1 MFPYLHSVA
10 YSLFAFIPVALKF
23 QTVLRFHSF
32 ILLAGGTILDHL
44 GGLKES
50 ILNDKSIPA
59 AGEIEYINEGLWA
72 VLRTISQIRI
82 NFRLKKIAK
91 NDRAVSN

>member
-1 MFPYLHSVA
+1 MFSYLHSVA
-10 YSLFAFIPVALKF
+10 YSLFTFVSVALKF
-23 QTVLRFHSF
+23 QPVLRFRSF

-59 AGEIEYINEGLWA
+59 AEEIEYINEGLWA
-72 VLRTISQIRI
+72 VLRTIGQIRI
-82 NFRLKKIAK
+82 TFRLK
-91 NDRAVSN
+91 DRQK